1 MIYVMSDIHGDYF
14 HFSQMTEKIRLSSE
28 DRLYILGD
36 AVDKGKENLRVL
48 RRIYRSENICFIK
61 GNHEYLCERYL
72 TGTISG
78 DIWDACGGR
87 NTREEVDGL
96 TTEERM
102 KLRDYLRGLPIY
114 RKLEAGGKE
123 YFLTH
128 SGFYADYEIRDPKTD
143 LVDIEASVLAAV
155 EADQERYLFSDDIH
169 YIPASIQ
176 FDKRIIVGHYPT
188 MFLPDFKRARIY
200 HGRKYIDID
209 TGNERR
215 REGGRLSCMRLED
228 GQEFYI

>member
-102 KLRDYLRGLPIY
+102 KLWDYLRGLPIY

-155 EADQERYLFSDDIH
+155 EADQERYLFSDEIH

-188 MFLPDFKRARIY
+188 MFLPEFKRARIY

>member
-102 KLRDYLRGLPIY
+102 KLWDYLRGLPIY